1 MPANKDAEMRYR
13 ILDRLLDDKH
23 RKYTIYDLLEVVNDQ
38 LMDYTGKSVS
48 LRTLQKDIEELGTD
62 LPSGLRRCN
71 APAHSC

>member
-1 MPANKDAEMRYR
+1 MPANKDTEMRYR

-48 LRTLQKDIEELGTD
+48 LRTL
-62 LPSGLRRCN
+62 
-71 APAHSC
+71 

>member
-13 ILDRLLDDKH
+13 ILDRLLGDKH

-48 LRTLQKDIEELGTD
+48 LHTLQKDIEELGTD